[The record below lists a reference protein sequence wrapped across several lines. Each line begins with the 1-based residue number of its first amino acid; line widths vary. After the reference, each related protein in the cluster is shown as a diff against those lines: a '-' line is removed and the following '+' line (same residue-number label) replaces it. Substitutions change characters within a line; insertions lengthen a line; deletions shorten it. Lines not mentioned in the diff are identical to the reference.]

1 LTARPSKPPTRR
13 PSTPR
18 PESQRPW
25 YRRWLVDWI
34 EAGLALGLTGAMRCL
49 PLPAASS
56 IGGWFARTLG
66 PLLGVSQRAHRN
78 LRLAMPELGKAE
90 RDAIVRGMWDNMGRT
105 VVELTQ
111 MGRYG
116 LPGQTRFLELE
127 GREHVV
133 AAMEAKRPIACISG
147 HFGNWEIPVL
157 AGLSLGMQVVR
168 VYRTANNPLL
178 DRLIT
183 RARRPGGGRLLP
195 KSTGSRAMIVAAR
208 KGEPMGIL
216 FDQKL
221 NEGETLPFFGHPA
234 NTTTLPAWLAVRF
247 GYAVL
252 PTRTVR
258 IDGCRCR
265 IIVEPPVEP
274 AAEGTDEE
282 RITAM
287 TAELN
292 RVLERWIREH
302 PDHWF
307 WLHNRWGKWRG
318 DELQRPAFNGPGAVS
333 AR

>member
-1 LTARPSKPPTRR
+1 MSTGTSPGASAPAGRVKPG
-13 PSTPR
+13 
-18 PESQRPW
+18 
-25 YRRWLVDWI
+25 RWLLDRV
-34 EAGLALGLTGAMRCL
+34 EAGLAIALALLLRCL
-49 PLPAASS
+49 PLPAASGL
-56 IGGWFARTLG
+56 GGWFARAVG
-66 PLLGVSQRAHRN
+66 PLLGVSARAERN
-78 LRLAMPELGKAE
+78 LKLAMPELSAAE
-90 RDAIVRGMWDNMGRT
+90 RTAVVRDMWDNMGRT

-116 LPGQTRFLELE
+116 LPGQSRYLEFE

-147 HFGNWEIPVL
+147 HYGNWELPVL

-168 VYRTANNPLL
+168 VYRTANNPVI

-183 RARRPGGGRLLP
+183 RMRKPGGGRLLP

-258 IDGCRCR
+258 IDGCRIR

-274 AAEGTDEE
+274 PADGTDEE

-292 RVLERWIREH
+292 RVLERWIRDR
-302 PDHWF
+302 PGHWF

-318 DELQRPAFNGPGAVS
+318 EALERPAYNGPGAVS

>member
-1 LTARPSKPPTRR
+1 MSK
-13 PSTPR
+13 SN
-18 PESQRPW
+18 ENGRPW
-25 YRRWLVDWI
+25 HRRYLLDWV
-34 EAGLALGLTGAMRCL
+34 EAGLAVVLTGLLRCL
-49 PLPAASS
+49 PLPAASAV
-56 IGGWFARTLG
+56 GGWFARTVG
-66 PLLGVSQRAHRN
+66 PKLGVSRRAERN
-78 LRLAMPELGKAE
+78 LKYAMPELDDAQ
-90 RDAIVRGMWDNMGRT
+90 RAAIVKAMWDNMGRT

-111 MGRYG
+111 MGRFG
-116 LPGQTRFLELE
+116 LPGESKYLEFE

-133 AAMEAKRPIACISG
+133 AAMEANRPIACISG
-147 HFGNWEIPVL
+147 HYGNWELPVL

-168 VYRTANNPLL
+168 VYRTANNPIV

-183 RARRPGGGRLLP
+183 RMRKPGGGRLLP
-195 KSTGSRAMIVAAR
+195 KSKGSRAMIVAAR

-258 IDGCRCR
+258 TKGCRIK

-274 AAEGTDEE
+274 SADGTHEE

-287 TAELN
+287 TTELN
-292 RVLERWIREH
+292 QVLERWVRDQ
-302 PDHWF
+302 PGHWF

-318 DELQRPAFNGPGAVS
+318 ATLEPPAFNGPGAGS
-333 AR
+333 AG